1 MGISEA
7 LQDFIYTYY
16 INPIKYDLGYNPVN
30 TITWAIILGFV
41 IFVIFKILNK
51 LEIRADWEF
60 TKAILPYIVV
70 GSTLRVMEDAE
81 LFKPP
86 LTYVFTTP
94 PIYVLM
100 FVVTILLLIISIR
113 LHKSGYIENWKRSF
127 AIAGIVWSLINLGV
141 LLLSGSLVNPGI
153 LIIVFLLGTG
163 ITLIFYFVFKK
174 IGYTLFNNQVNITI
188 LWAHLL
194 DASSTFIGVDFMD
207 YHEKH
212 VVPTLLIDL
221 AGTASIMIPLKIII
235 FIPVIYILDTQFEK
249 DDESEKLKDLVK
261 LVIIILGLAPATRNT
276 LSMVF
281 GV

>member
-7 LQDFIYTYY
+7 LKDFIYTYY
-16 INPIKYDLGYNPVN
+16 IDPIKYDLGYNPVN

-100 FVVTILLLIISIR
+100 FIVTILLLIISIR

-163 ITLIFYFVFKK
+163 ITLIFYCIFKK
-174 IGYTLFNNQVNITI
+174 TGYTQFNNQVNITI

-249 DDESEKLKDLVK
+249 DNESEKLKDLVK

>member
-1 MGISEA
+1 MGISET

-16 INPIKYDLGYNPVN
+16 IDPIKYDLGYNPVN

-41 IFVIFKILNK
+41 IFVILKILNK

-100 FVVTILLLIISIR
+100 FVITILLLIIFIR

-153 LIIVFLLGTG
+153 LIIVFLLGSG
-163 ITLIFYFVFKK
+163 ITLIFYFIFKK
-174 IGYTLFNNQVNITI
+174 TGYTLFNKPVNITI
-188 LWAHLL
+188 IWAHLL
-194 DASSTFIGVDFMD
+194 DASSTFIGVDFMN

-235 FIPVIYILDTQFEK
+235 FIPVIYVLDTQFEK

>member
-1 MGISEA
+1 MGIFEA

-16 INPIKYDLGYNPVN
+16 IDPIKYDLGYNPVN

-41 IFVIFKILNK
+41 IFIILKILNK

-60 TKAILPYIVV
+60 TKAIFPYIVV
-70 GSTLRVMEDAE
+70 GSTLRVMEDAD

-100 FVVTILLLIISIR
+100 FIITILLLIISIR
-113 LHKSGYIENWKRSF
+113 LHRSGYIDNWKRGF

-153 LIIVFLLGTG
+153 LIIVFMLGTG
-163 ITLIFYFVFKK
+163 MTLIIYIIFKK
-174 IGYTLFNNQVNITI
+174 TGYTLFSNQVNITI

-194 DASSTFIGVDFMD
+194 DASSTFIGVDFME
-207 YHEKH
+207 YYEKH

-235 FIPVIYILDTQFEK
+235 FIPVIYILDTQFEQ

-261 LVIIILGLAPATRNT
+261 LIIIILGLAPATRNT

>member
-100 FVVTILLLIISIR
+100 FIVTILLLIISIR

>member
-235 FIPVIYILDTQFEK
+235 FIPVIYVLDTQFEK